1 MRISWR
7 NAGKAE
13 PRGRGSGSLGRRD
26 AALEGNSALEND
38 QKGNA
43 GTIIQMVGSQLSP
56 SLEEMKR
63 QWNLQLAC
71 LC

>member
-7 NAGKAE
+7 DAGKAE
-13 PRGRGSGSLGRRD
+13 SRGCGSGSLGRD
-26 AALEGNSALEND
+26 SVLEEDSALEND

-43 GTIIQMVGSQLSP
+43 GTIIQMVGSQLSL
-56 SLEEMKR
+56 SLEEMKW

-71 LC
+71 LY